1 MKTIILLT
9 ALLVLTDKYTDQMT
23 KNIQVVYTASA
34 IEDIQRA
41 VNAFERIGGAEK
53 TKWEPYYYASFG
65 YIMMAVKETDVT
77 KKDSFLD
84 LAKSTLDKAAAIK
97 SDESEIVALE
107 GFIHMIRVSVDP
119 ASRGQQYSTLAMQA
133 YGKALGLNSQ
143 NPRALALM
151 ARMQFG
157 TAQFFKQQPTEACQ
171 TAKKALS
178 LFEAQSTE
186 ITVAPSWGKGM
197 AEELV
202 KGCN

>member
-1 MKTIILLT
+1 MKTLILLT
-9 ALLVLTDKYTDQMT
+9 LFVFNDKYTDQMT
-23 KNIQVVYTASA
+23 KNIQVVYTAST
-34 IEDIQRA
+34 IEDLQKA
-41 VNAFERIGGAEK
+41 VNTFERIGGAEK

-171 TAKKALS
+171 TARKALT
-178 LFEAQSTE
+178 LFEAQSGE

-197 AEELV
+197 AAELV